1 MMEKKELYGIKL
13 PPNETKLLRVRIN
26 SSKKHIRY
34 LPFLQNDINNFL
46 EKIKISTN
54 FILISIVSAIITL
67 LKKWRFFSRCRT
79 NDLW

>member
-46 EKIKISTN
+46 EKIKIST
-54 FILISIVSAIITL
+54 ILS
-67 LKKWRFFSRCRT
+67 
-79 NDLW
+79 

>member
-34 LPFLQNDINNFL
+34 LPFLRNDINNFL

-54 FILISIVSAIITL
+54 FILISIVSAITL
-67 LKKWRFFSRCRT
+67 LKKWRFFSRCCT

>member
-26 SSKKHIRY
+26 SSKKHIHY

>member
-54 FILISIVSAIITL
+54 FILISIVSAITL
-67 LKKWRFFSRCRT
+67 LKKWRFFSRCCT

>member
-67 LKKWRFFSRCRT
+67 LKKWRFFSRCCT